1 MKYEPC
7 TERVHKKQVHAQ
19 GYIEYFRD
27 YCTAHCNNN
36 NISAAIV
43 SIDQAK
49 AFDTIWHGFVRA
61 PFKFFGVGDFFLD
74 MLDTLGTN
82 RQAQLLYF
90 QRGKILI
97 SFP

>member
-1 MKYEPC
+1 MSRAQKGFTKSRYM
-7 TERVHKKQVHAQ
+7 HKVILNIS
-19 GYIEYFRD
+19 GTI
-27 YCTAHCNNN
+27 AHCNNN